1 MAYMLFLI
9 LNRLLWM
16 SHNLFIS
23 PHSDGN
29 YKENVIYCEQNVWY
43 FEQNVQY
50 YEVNVRYYEENVR
63 YYA

>member
-1 MAYMLFLI
+1 MLFLI

-29 YKENVIYCEQNVWY
+29 YEENVLYCEQNVWY

-50 YEVNVRYYEENVR
+50 YEVNVRYYEENVWC
-63 YYA
+63 YA